1 MHGVLLSCFAVQ
13 SCFHLGHRD
22 SFTSQYLSCQVSSER
37 GFFRIETF
45 EHIGLPVPTHCSPF
59 PSHRRA
65 LPAETGTLILEK
77 LRCGKPRSGSGR
89 IVAISDRWSLF
100 GDFGMRFPKAGHGND
115 RVWKAWKAKKPAFHP
130 SHTLWKSLR
139 DCHIPT
145 ASTAGIFQSAKTRE
159 TESKAFRPQG
169 GCNGGPWSK
178 V

>member
-1 MHGVLLSCFAVQ
+1 V
-13 SCFHLGHRD
+13 
-22 SFTSQYLSCQVSSER
+22 YSER

-59 PSHRRA
+59 PSHRRV

-100 GDFGMRFPKAGHGND
+100 AKAAHRANCDFGMRFPTAGHGND
-115 RVWKAWKAKKPAFHP
+115 RVWKASKAKKPAFHP

-159 TESKAFRPQG
+159 TSL
-169 GCNGGPWSK
+169 
-178 V
+178 